1 VHRQVESAQA
11 HFAKSDN
18 FRNIPVHAYK
28 TDYYYNNPSF
38 SPQEGAIKT
47 LKINSNES
55 TNFLNIAKS
64 TIGAFQVQ
72 VDDNKSKNYFVISIA
87 FKH

>member
-1 VHRQVESAQA
+1 MDLGSIGGGNKR
-11 HFAKSDN
+11 
-18 FRNIPVHAYK
+18 RNNNTKEQQDHWAYCLIK
-28 TDYYYNNPSF
+28 
-38 SPQEGAIKT
+38 QEGAIKT